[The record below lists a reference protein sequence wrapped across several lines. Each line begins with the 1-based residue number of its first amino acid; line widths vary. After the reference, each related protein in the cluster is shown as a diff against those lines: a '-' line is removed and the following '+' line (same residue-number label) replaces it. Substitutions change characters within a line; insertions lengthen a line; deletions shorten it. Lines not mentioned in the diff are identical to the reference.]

1 MRFFIL
7 VLVYVVFLNIIYDD
21 NAFGQIY
28 TTTVLP
34 TDDAFVISDL
44 NDPQDEQDF
53 SITNTGKLDFLNI
66 WYNWSNTNQKIISI
80 GYLKFDLSS
89 IQSQDVIKAELLMK
103 PYIAKINGE
112 SVSIDL
118 IYVSDND
125 WNESEINYIDKPVLP
140 TEPNS
145 STSISAL
152 DIWYNWDM
160 TSLVNK
166 NKGEELS
173 VALVIKNI
181 IEDTEEM
188 VVFYSSEDSDRSP
201 HLRVTY
207 IPIVI
212 QENSV
217 EESKLIFII
226 LGISIAA
233 IATIVFI
240 AKSNIILKTQKTK

>member
-1 MRFFIL
+1 MTIC
-7 VLVYVVFLNIIYDD
+7 NP
-21 NAFGQIY
+21 A
-28 TTTVLP
+28 
-34 TDDAFVISDL
+34 
-44 NDPQDEQDF
+44 DF
-53 SITNTGKLDFLNI
+53 
-66 WYNWSNTNQKIISI
+66 
-80 GYLKFDLSS
+80 
-89 IQSQDVIKAELLMK
+89 
-103 PYIAKINGE
+103 
-112 SVSIDL
+112 
-118 IYVSDND
+118 
-125 WNESEINYIDKPVLP
+125 
-140 TEPNS
+140 

-152 DIWYNWDM
+152 DEWYNWDI

-207 IPIVI
+207 TPVVI